1 MVVVAAE
8 AEMVVAM
15 EESVNV
21 TIVVAEA
28 AEMAENV
35 AAATAALR
43 ATRPRTIP
51 TALFLK

>member
-1 MVVVAAE
+1 MVVAAE
-8 AEMVVAM
+8 AGMVVAM
-15 EESVNV
+15 EEAVEV
-21 TIVVAEA
+21 MIVVAEA
-28 AEMAENV
+28 AGMAENV